1 VVLII
6 LGVLSLIFSVMDLV
20 RFGCRLSFRRIFKQ
34 KEERSFSS
42 MTKFLVSIFFT
53 FLIFGREIPYLGLTF
68 ITVGDLFAKAI
79 GVLFGKRKLFKSR
92 TIAGTLGFAGGCLAA
107 GYILYLVIPGV
118 PLVFVIA
125 GSLLAA
131 LIELFSEAF
140 DDNFT
145 VGLISSAFLAG
156 IRNFFNV

>member
-1 VVLII
+1 
-6 LGVLSLIFSVMDLV
+6 M
-20 RFGCRLSFRRIFKQ
+20 
-34 KEERSFSS
+34 
-42 MTKFLVSIFFT
+42 T
-53 FLIFGREIPYLGLTF
+53 FLIFGGEIPYLGLAF
-68 ITVGDLFAKAI
+68 ITVGDLFAKVI

-107 GYILYLVIPGV
+107 SYILYLVLPEV
-118 PLVFVIA
+118 PLVFVVA

-156 IRNFFNV
+156 IRYFFSV